1 MRLSARPTENFVF
14 GSGAVCC
21 PCRPSAYP
29 PALHGKFA
37 LFAMLTNSGL
47 NDKMYSDFKSP
58 TNRIRGC
65 PTLKSAE
72 MRGSPCEPFNLIRVM
87 PS

>member
-1 MRLSARPTENFVF
+1 MRLAARPPENFVF
-14 GSGAVCC
+14 GSGAVRYPAARQPTPL
-21 PCRPSAYP
+21 PCTVNS
-29 PALHGKFA
+29 A

-58 TNRIRGC
+58 TSRIRGC

-72 MRGSPCEPFNLIRVM
+72 MRGSPREPFNLIRIM